1 MYHSGISCG
10 LNDISQLFGPIA
22 HTSYPW
28 GRSERLPPTR
38 GGHSERP
45 PPTRGSAAS
54 ARLLPVGAQRAPA
67 PATKC
72 YRATRLLR
80 PGPGRRQR
88 ARVGVGLC
96 QCWGRLLRPC
106 EGSPFLYDC
115 PPHPRGG
122 SERLP
127 PTRGGEASARP
138 GHQMLSC
145 HALAAPRLRRA
156 QRARAG
162 VGLCQCWGRLLR
174 RCGCSPSIRP
184 VGYNDRTD

>member
-1 MYHSGISCG
+1 MIYHSFWPNCPHLLPVGA
-10 LNDISQLFGPIA
+10 QRAPA
-22 HTSYPW
+22 SYPW
-28 GRSERLPPTR
+28 ERSERPPRPPPGGRSERLPPTR
-38 GGHSERP
+38 GGE
-45 PPTRGSAAS
+45 AS
-54 ARLLPVGAQRAPA
+54 ARPGHQMLSCHALAAPRPRKAQQARAYA
-67 PATKC
+67 D
-72 YRATRLLR
+72 
-80 PGPGRRQR
+80 
-88 ARVGVGLC
+88 LC
-96 QCWGRLLRPC
+96 WCWGRLLRPC

-145 HALAAPRLRRA
+145 HALAAPRPRRA